1 MDAKVIT
8 IANKLA
14 KKDSVTGLDVWYTTK
29 LYDIPYSIERIATA
43 TGTIVSVGQV
53 INVLIP
59 FNDKYKHYRDWIS
72 LPDKENFYTMSQGD
86 YIFIDIDL
94 EEEVTASNIIK
105 LKEKYSPDVCKVS
118 SIIEVPERY
127 GVKYQLKV
135 GAI

>member
-1 MDAKVIT
+1 MDANVIT

-14 KKDSVTGLDVWYTTK
+14 KKDSVTGLDVWYKTK
-29 LYDIPYSIERIATA
+29 LYNIPYSIERIATA

-59 FNDKYKHYRDWIS
+59 FSDSYKHYRDWVAEA
-72 LPDKENFYTMSQGD
+72 DKSAYYTMSQGD

-94 EEEVTASNIIK
+94 EDEITPQNIVS
-105 LKEKYSPDVCKVS
+105 LKEQYSPDVCKVS

-127 GVKYQLKV
+127 GVLYQLKV
-135 GAI
+135 VAT